1 MKRSLVALGA
11 VVVAA
16 AIGACDNKSA
26 GDKPAPVASYTE
38 YTDPTYGFKISHP
51 ENWVATLTTGRAM
64 YYSTELVADGFSTFE
79 PKGQRGAKIEV
90 HAQPG
95 DQALADRMLAD
106 LRGVFTDP
114 DAVKGPEQTTIN
126 GMPATKISY
135 GATLADEGTL
145 TAERY
150 VVVDGG
156 MVTYLET
163 AVIGTY
169 ADYAP
174 IFDNVRKSFQPARA
188 AGGASTDT
196 SAVAGDTSARTPV
209 APRDSIVTDPP
220 STEMKTY
227 SGSQF
232 TMSYPANFDGTS
244 NADGAIFS
252 GARADSRVQVNVYD
266 SKGVAL
272 DQIVEASK
280 KNYGG
285 RAATKTTVGG
295 KPAYVFTYGSGGA
308 TARAYYVVSGPKLFV
323 ITATWFT
330 AQSDLYQPAFEKM
343 IASFRPKT

>member
-1 MKRSLVALGA
+1 MKRTLVALGA
-11 VVVAA
+11 VVIAA
-16 AIGACDNKSA
+16 ALGACDNKSA
-26 GDKPAPVASYTE
+26 GDKPAPVASYKE
-38 YTDPTYGFKISHP
+38 YTDPTYGFTLSHP
-51 ENWVATLTTGRAM
+51 ENWVATLTTGRAI
-64 YYSTELVADGFSTFE
+64 YYSTELIADGFATFE

-95 DQALADRMLAD
+95 DQALVDQMLAD
-106 LRGVFTDP
+106 LKGVFTDP
-114 DAVKGPEQTTIN
+114 SAVKAPEQTTVN
-126 GMPATKISY
+126 GLPATKISY
-135 GATLADEGTL
+135 GTPLADEGTL

-150 VVVDGG
+150 VIIDGG

-174 IFDNVRKSFQPARA
+174 IFEKVRTSFQPARGTPA
-188 AGGASTDT
+188 DT
-196 SAVAGDTSARTPV
+196 AAVAGDTAARTPA

-220 STEMKTY
+220 SSEMKTF

-244 NADGAIFS
+244 SSDGTIFS

-266 SKGVAL
+266 TKGVAL

-285 RAATKTTVGG
+285 RAAAKTTVGG
-295 KPAYVFTYGSGGA
+295 RPAYVFNYGSGGA
-308 TARAYYVVSGPKLFV
+308 TARAYYTVSGTRLFV
-323 ITATWFT
+323 ITATWYT
-330 AQSDLYQPAFEKM
+330 PQSDLYQPAFEKM
-343 IASFRPKT
+343 IASFRPKS